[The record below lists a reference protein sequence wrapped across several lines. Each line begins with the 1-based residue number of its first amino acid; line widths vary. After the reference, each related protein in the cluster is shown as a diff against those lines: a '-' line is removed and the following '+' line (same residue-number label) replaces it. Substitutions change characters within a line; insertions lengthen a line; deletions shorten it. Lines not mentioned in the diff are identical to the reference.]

1 MIVVRLVIYLVA
13 ILTPA
18 VAIADLFGTECGGF
32 INCRCQVREAIR
44 GRLNQQNVAVRA
56 DGAHHIQVEGD
67 CLGPAPVPSG
77 VGGAS
82 ALIDLPEAAVRGRT
96 G

>member
-1 MIVVRLVIYLVA
+1 MCQGA
-13 ILTPA
+13 ST
-18 VAIADLFGTECGGF
+18 GF
-32 INCRCQVREAIR
+32 IDGRCQDREAI
-44 GRLNQQNVAVRA
+44 GGCLHQQDVAVRA